1 MLSVAQGASG
11 STTTCV
17 RAARPSGLASPRR
30 STLLA
35 RAMLLWSGNWI
46 GSAARSPTSSASSAI
61 CKVLTGDVD
70 TTTAT
75 GRLVFGIFATLA
87 EFERDLIHERT
98 MAGLAAA
105 RARGRSGGR
114 PRVMTKPKL
123 KVAMTMMADRD
134 NAARDVATQLGV
146 SLSTLYAYVDA
157 KGEPRP
163 RAAELLGKRSIK
175 PAPATRQV

>member
-1 MLSVAQGASG
+1 AATSIPRPPPAGSCSVS
-11 STTTCV
+11 S
-17 RAARPSGLASPRR
+17 RR
-30 STLLA
+30 SL
-35 RAMLLWSGNWI
+35 S
-46 GSAARSPTSSASSAI
+46 SSVTSSTSAQWQDWQRR
-61 CKVLTGDVD
+61 VRGVV
-70 TTTAT
+70 A
-75 GRLVFGIFATLA
+75 
-87 EFERDLIHERT
+87 
-98 MAGLAAA
+98 AG
-105 RARGRSGGR
+105 G

-175 PAPATRQV
+175 PAP